1 MSSRTSTLS
10 NPASSE
16 SLYAKR
22 RKIQVRDIT
31 GRFRRF
37 KTQALVLLLAIY
49 YLVPWLRW
57 DRGPNAP
64 DQAVLV
70 DFPTRKFYFF
80 FIEIWPQEVYY
91 LTGILIMMAIGLFAI
106 TTTVGR
112 VWCGFA
118 CPQTVWTDL
127 FMAVERRIEG
137 DRNARLRLDQ
147 APFSMNKA
155 LRRAA
160 KHVVWLLIAV
170 ATGGAWVFYFADAPK
185 LAVDLIHFQA
195 STAAYVTIGILTL
208 TTYSFAGLAREQI
221 CTYCCPY
228 SRFQAAM
235 LDEHSVI
242 VTYRTDRGEPR
253 GKASRSAAARVAAP
267 QPASAPAAADS
278 LAAFMPAGAAP
289 RQGDCIDCAACV
301 TVCPTGID
309 IRNGQQLEC
318 INCGLCV
325 DACDHV
331 MDKVGR
337 PRGLIALDTL
347 ANLNLRTT
355 GADPNPPIRIW
366 RPRLF
371 VYIGLWAAVGLIM
384 VAALVTRPNLDLSV
398 QRDRNPL
405 FVTLSDGSI
414 RNGYTFHLINKK
426 HVDRQAVLSVEGL
439 PGARLFVLNMGE
451 TPEPVLTLGP
461 DGVSAERVFVTVPRS
476 AVTKESTDVRFV
488 LRDPVSGDETHY
500 DGIFRGPGR

>member
-1 MSSRTSTLS
+1 MSSRTSTLGDT
-10 NPASSE
+10 ASE

-31 GRFRRF
+31 GRFRRL
-37 KTQALVLLLAIY
+37 KTQVLVLLLAIY
-49 YLVPWLRW
+49 YIVPWLRW

-70 DFPTRKFYFF
+70 DFPSRKFYFF

-91 LTGILIMMAIGLFAI
+91 LTGILIMMAIGLFGI
-106 TTTVGR
+106 TATVGR

-127 FMAVERRIEG
+127 YMAVERFFEG

-147 APFSMNKA
+147 APFSLNKA
-155 LRRAA
+155 WRRTA
-160 KHVVWLLIAV
+160 KHIAWLLIAV
-170 ATGGAWVFYFADAPK
+170 ATGGAWVFYFADAPT
-185 LAVDLIHFQA
+185 LAADLVHFQA
-195 STAAYVTIGILTL
+195 SSTAYITIGILTL

-235 LDEHSVI
+235 LDEHSVV

-253 GKASRSAAARVAAP
+253 GKGKAAARAALAPVSGAGEVAAP
-267 QPASAPAAADS
+267 APK
-278 LAAFMPAGAAP
+278 L
-289 RQGDCIDCAACV
+289 GDCIDCAACV

-318 INCGLCV
+318 INCGLCI
-325 DACDHV
+325 DACNHV
-331 MDKVGR
+331 MDKIGR

-347 ANLNLRTT
+347 ANLEQRTA
-355 GADPNPPIRIW
+355 GIDPAPKIRIW
-366 RPRLF
+366 RPRVF
-371 VYIGLWAAVGLIM
+371 VYMALWAGVGLIM
-384 VAALVTRPNLDLSV
+384 LVTLLTRANLDLTV

-426 HVDRQAVLSVEGL
+426 HVDRQVVLSIEGL
-439 PGARLFVLNMGE
+439 PGARLMVLNTGE
-451 TPEPVLTLGP
+451 APAPVLTLGP
-461 DGVSAERVFVTVPRS
+461 DAVTAERIFVTVPRG
-476 AVTKESTDVRFV
+476 AIAADSTDFRFV
-488 LRDPVSGDETHY
+488 LRDPVSGDEAHY
-500 DGIFRGPGR
+500 GGIFRGPGK